1 MLSQKRRTDFDRHAD
16 DHGSAGSNQT
26 VKVADRLLQVVVET
40 MLEYFHAG
48 HDAVG
53 VVVSG
58 IAKLAHGCERD
69 CTRKPPAAILDL
81 GNIRARANRI
91 GKNIRYL
98 GPQPPLPPSLTDN
111 PFPFSTFTHLPPH
124 PDT

>member
-1 MLSQKRRTDFDRHAD
+1 
-16 DHGSAGSNQT
+16 
-26 VKVADRLLQVVVET
+26 

-48 HDAVG
+48 HDVVG

-81 GNIRARANRI
+81 GNIRVRANRI

-98 GPQPPLPPSLTDN
+98 GQQSPVPASVIEKTLAFVRFEELTRKPEATSMAPSNDRAAREDL
-111 PFPFSTFTHLPPH
+111 L
-124 PDT
+124 